1 MSWSRW
7 HEWTNLGGGWR
18 YFILS
23 FYLWKLTGCY
33 IFLYFIIFD
42 CTNFWREL
50 VYDFIF
56 DFQRLFRL
64 EGAYLVFY
72 FTVKSAKFEVLW
84 DTWRTTTQQPALSSN
99 LPCSPDKTWIYVIY
113 ERLELYRRVSVTNLW
128 CKKNELVST
137 SVILYHIIRA
147 SGLANA
153 DIGNIW
159 KHVHVFKYL
168 IEPT

>member
-1 MSWSRW
+1 MTGVDKSRRRL
-7 HEWTNLGGGWR
+7 EV
-18 YFILS
+18 F
-23 FYLWKLTGCY
+23 
-33 IFLYFIIFD
+33 YFIILFVKND
-42 CTNFWREL
+42 RL
-50 VYDFIF
+50 SYSFIF
-56 DFQRLFRL
+56 YYFTLHELLEGVSLWFYFWFSAAFRL

-99 LPCSPDKTWIYVIY
+99 LPCSPDRTWIYVIY

-159 KHVHVFKYL
+159 KQVHVFKYL